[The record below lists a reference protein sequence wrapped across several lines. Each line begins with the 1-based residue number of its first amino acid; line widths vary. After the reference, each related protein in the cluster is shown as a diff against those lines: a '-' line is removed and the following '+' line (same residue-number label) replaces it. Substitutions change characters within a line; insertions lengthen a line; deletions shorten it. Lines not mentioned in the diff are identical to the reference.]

1 MEEHNLKQKT
11 ITGVGWSAI
20 DNVSGY
26 AVTFVVG
33 IILARLLS
41 PEDYGLL
48 GLIGIFTAICNCFIG
63 AGFGSALIR
72 KKDATEDDFSTVF
85 ICNLSIALLLYGVL
99 FVCAP
104 LIADFFGRQKL
115 IALTRVSS
123 LSLIIG
129 SLAFVQRTRLT
140 KRIDFKTQTQITI
153 IAAIVRGVVGISTA
167 LIGWGVWALVAQ
179 DLTASVVSTILLWHY
194 NKWIPCLRF
203 SISSFRELFGYSS
216 KMLASGLIDTIWKEV
231 YQVIIGKCYSPATLG
246 QYTRATMFSGLFS
259 SNLTSIIQRVSFPV
273 LSEIQD
279 NPSRLKDG
287 YRRIIRSTM
296 LITFACMLMLA
307 AIAKPMIL
315 VLIGEKW
322 LQAATLLQIV
332 CFGGMLYPLHAI
344 NLNILQVKGRSDL
357 FLKLEIIKKCI
368 AIGPLLL
375 GIFISI
381 YWMLIGSVLI
391 GFISYY
397 LNAYYSGPLLNYSIR
412 AQIKDILPSFFI
424 ALTTATVSFLPVLI
438 YDTIWHG
445 ENWNTIAFFIFPLQL
460 IIGFIFYV
468 TISEQIKTS
477 EYQEI
482 KGIVISSTRKIFK
495 MIIRHE

>member
-1 MEEHNLKQKT
+1 MDEQNLKLKT
-11 ITGVGWSAI
+11 IKGVGWSAI

-48 GLIGIFTAICNCFIG
+48 GLVGIFTAICTCFIN
-63 AGFGSALIR
+63 AGFSSALIR
-72 KKDATEDDFSTVF
+72 KKDATEDDYSTVF
-85 ICNLSIALLLYGVL
+85 ICNLGMAFLLYGVL
-99 FVCAP
+99 YGGAP
-104 LIADFFGRQKL
+104 LIASFFERNEL

-123 LSLIIG
+123 LGMIIG
-129 SLAFVQRTRLT
+129 SLAMVQRTRLT
-140 KRIDFKTQTQITI
+140 KRIDFKTQTKITI
-153 IAAIVRGVVGISTA
+153 ITAIVRSVVGITTA
-167 LIGWGVWALVAQ
+167 FIGWGVWALVAQ
-179 DLTASVVSTILLWHY
+179 DLTASIVSTILLWHY
-194 NKWIPCLRF
+194 NKWIPSLRF
-203 SISSFRELFGYSS
+203 SLTSFHELFGYSS
-216 KMLASGLIDTIWKEV
+216 KLLASGLIDTIWGKT
-231 YQVIIGKCYSPATLG
+231 YQMVIGKCYTPATLG
-246 QYTRATMFSGLFS
+246 QYTRAGMFSGLFS

-279 NPSRLKDG
+279 DPSRLKDG

-332 CFGGMLYPLHAI
+332 CFGRMLYPLHAI
-344 NLNILQVKGRSDL
+344 NLNILQVKGRIDL
-357 FLKLEIIKKCI
+357 LIKLEIIKKCI
-368 AIGPLLL
+368 AVGPLLL
-375 GIFISI
+375 GIFVSI
-381 YWMLIGSVLI
+381 YWMLIGGVLI

-424 ALTTATVSFLPVLI
+424 ALVTAAVSFLPVLI
-438 YDTIWHG
+438 YDKIWHG
-445 ENWNTIAFFIFPLQL
+445 ENWNNAAFFIFPLQL
-460 IIGFIFYV
+460 LIGFIVYV

-477 EYQEI
+477 DYQEL
-482 KGIVISSTRKIFK
+482 KGIVISSTKKIFK
-495 MIIRHE
+495 K